1 MVVPIAPRHPA
12 PAGRGVDDGQQAG
25 FSLVEMIVAMFLLAV
40 LALAVLPLLIGV
52 TRSGAVNEQV
62 VAANALA
69 AGRLATMRNA
79 FPDDGDNACEG
90 GAGSVRD
97 SVQVDVPEPES
108 GLLSAVHVGSCPPV
122 FPGTVVV
129 TSCVY
134 EQDASP
140 AADPASPCPRSNSLA
155 TLVTRVVVT
164 S

>member
-1 MVVPIAPRHPA
+1 MSARE
-12 PAGRGVDDGQQAG
+12 AG

-52 TRSGAVNEQV
+52 TRAGAVNENV

-90 GAGSVRD
+90 AAGSVRD
-97 SVQVDVPEPES
+97 AEQEDVPEPQS
-108 GLLSAVHVGSCPPV
+108 GLLAAVHVGSCPPE

-134 EQDASP
+134 EQDAP
-140 AADPASPCPRSNSLA
+140 LATDPASPCPRSDSLA